1 MFLLTNLLSNVLRK
15 VKLGKRTL
23 LFGLTAPI
31 SRLPRL
37 TPYFLLVRRHCD
49 CQALLVL
56 LLLLA
61 TVTQILDIRLVVDA
75 ACLLVS
81 SLRLLHLFET
91 HWRLRLR
98 VHTLQIEG
106 PVNVVVFNA

>member
-1 MFLLTNLLSNVLRK
+1 M
-15 VKLGKRTL
+15 
-23 LFGLTAPI
+23 
-31 SRLPRL
+31 
-37 TPYFLLVRRHCD
+37 
-49 CQALLVL
+49 L

-75 ACLLVS
+75 ADCLLVS